1 MLNQK
6 QISMKTKFTLLFL
19 VLTFICTAQ
28 TSLKFV
34 SGNKGDMR
42 TLADSIVLNAKHT
55 FKYAK
60 EGQIKESSVYF
71 FKYVNITDTTN
82 VLALYYNIKMKG
94 ENVALEVTGTP
105 EYTFY
110 AAKGKFLD
118 LFPFWKRYINRNAD
132 IAKISTSQ
140 DDKTING
147 SQFYLQE
154 DSGQWKLSMH

>member
-1 MLNQK
+1 MKKLT
-6 QISMKTKFTLLFL
+6 ISFL
-19 VLTFICTAQ
+19 ALAFMCNAQ

-34 SGNKGDMR
+34 SDNQNDMR

-55 FKYAK
+55 FKFIK
-60 EGQIKESSVYF
+60 EGHIKESTVYYY
-71 FKYVNITDTTN
+71 KYVNVTDTTD
-82 VLALYYNIKMKG
+82 VLPVFYSMKMKG
-94 ENVALEVTGTP
+94 ENAALEVTGTP

-118 LFPFWKRYINRNAD
+118 LFPFWKRYINLNAD
-132 IAKISTSQ
+132 ISKISTSQ